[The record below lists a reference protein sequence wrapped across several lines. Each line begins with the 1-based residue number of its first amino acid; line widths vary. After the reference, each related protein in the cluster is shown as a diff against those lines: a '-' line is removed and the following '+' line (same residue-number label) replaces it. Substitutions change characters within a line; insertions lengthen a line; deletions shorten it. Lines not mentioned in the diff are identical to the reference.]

1 MSGNAGAVW
10 RLTGKLLIRGRFF
23 VNAEGSSMTDLGGET
38 LRVESYFMTDVG
50 SICIL
55 LY

>member
-1 MSGNAGAVW
+1 MSGNAGAIW

-23 VNAEGSSMTDLGGET
+23 VNAEGSSLTGLRGET
-38 LRVESYFMTDVG
+38 LHLDFYLMTDVG